1 VSTGTSP
8 SGSAGSARV
17 VEVAAVGAGDDE
29 HAPNVINNAA
39 ASVTVRQDMAD
50 SVRAGHA
57 PDASTRNVYGRFVRS
72 LHPMRMG
79 PHSMMP
85 RDADAVKDV
94 KLARDTGA
102 RVWAFARP
110 YRGTI
115 IVFLLSILI
124 AALLALVPPLVVR
137 QILDHA
143 IPDQDRGAIW
153 WLAGLAVAAALLD
166 AILQIVQ
173 RWCSARVGEG
183 LIADLRRSLYAKV
196 QRLPIAFFTRTPTG
210 AITSRLNND
219 VVGAQTAVTSTLGSV
234 VSNVIVLATTLVT
247 MLLLE
252 WRLTLL
258 ALIVLP
264 IFIVPARRVGRRLQ
278 DISREQMQHNA
289 AMNTQMTE
297 RFNVA
302 GASLV
307 KLFGS
312 LERESTT
319 FSRRADAVRDAGV
332 RAAMLGRVFFVALGL
347 VAAVGTAAIYGV
359 GAQLV
364 VSDDIS
370 SGTLVALA
378 ALVTRIYQ
386 PLTGLTNARV
396 DLMTSMVSFERV
408 FEVLDAPEPITDR
421 PGAFDLVDPLGRVE
435 FADVTFRYPPAAESS
450 IGSMETQAVPG
461 ADPDHDVLSELSLQ
475 LEPGETV
482 ALVGASGA
490 GKSTLASLIP
500 RLYDV
505 TTGVVKID
513 DNDVRDLTLGSLRRA
528 VGVVAQDPHLFHESI
543 GDNLRYADPNA
554 SPEQIVE
561 ACRAARIHD
570 TIAALPDGY
579 DTVVGERGYRLSGGE
594 KQRLAIARLLLKNPA
609 VMILDEATS
618 HLDNDNEAHV
628 QASIDAALSGRTA
641 LVIAHR
647 LSTVRS
653 ADRIAVLD
661 GGRIVELG
669 SHDELVTNDGLYAA
683 QLRAGELLAL
693 D

>member
-1 VSTGTSP
+1 
-8 SGSAGSARV
+8 
-17 VEVAAVGAGDDE
+17 
-29 HAPNVINNAA
+29 
-39 ASVTVRQDMAD
+39 
-50 SVRAGHA
+50 
-57 PDASTRNVYGRFVRS
+57 
-72 LHPMRMG
+72 MG
-79 PHSMMP
+79 PHTMMP
-85 RDADAVKDV
+85 RDIDAVKGAR
-94 KLARDTGA
+94 LARETA
-102 RVWAFARP
+102 RRVWGFARP

-115 IVFLLSILI
+115 SMFLTMILV

-143 IPDQDRGAIW
+143 IPEGDRSQIW
-153 WLAGLAVAAALLD
+153 WLAGFAVVAALGD
-166 AILQIVQ
+166 AFLQIGQ

-183 LIADLRRSLYAKV
+183 LIADLRRALFAKV
-196 QRLPIAFFTRTPTG
+196 QRLPLAFFTRTPTG
-210 AITSRLNND
+210 AITSRLNSD

-234 VSNVIVLATTLVT
+234 VSNVVVLVTTLVT
-247 MLLLE
+247 MLWLE

-264 IFIVPARRVGRRLQ
+264 LFIVPARRVGRRLQ

-312 LERESTT
+312 LDRENAM
-319 FSRRADAVRDAGV
+319 FGKRANAVRDAGI
-332 RAAMLGRVFFVALGL
+332 RSAMLGRVFFVALGL
-347 VAAVGTAAIYGV
+347 VAALGTAAIYGI

-364 VSDDIS
+364 VSGDIT

-378 ALVTRIYQ
+378 ALVTRVYQ

-408 FEVLDAPEPITDR
+408 FEVLDAAEPIADR
-421 PGAFDLVDPLGRVE
+421 PGAIDLVEPTGRIE
-435 FADVTFRYPPAAESS
+435 FRDVTFRYPPASSSS
-450 IGSMETQAVPG
+450 IASMEQLVIPG
-461 ADPDHDVLSELSLQ
+461 ADPNRDVLTGVSLVI
-475 LEPGETV
+475 EPGETL

-490 GKSTLASLIP
+490 GKSTMMSLIP

-505 TTGVVKID
+505 TTGAVLVD
-513 DNDVRDLTLGSLRRA
+513 GVDVRDYTLASLRGA

-543 GDNLRYADPNA
+543 GENLRYAKPDATPDELVA
-554 SPEQIVE
+554 
-561 ACRAARIHD
+561 ACVAARIHH

-609 VMILDEATS
+609 IMILDEATS
-618 HLDNDNEAHV
+618 HLDNDNESHV
-628 QASIDAALSGRTA
+628 QASIEVALSGRTA
-641 LVIAHR
+641 IVIAHR

-661 GGRIVELG
+661 EGQIAELG
-669 SHDELVTNDGLYAA
+669 THDQLVAADGLYAA
-683 QLRAGELLAL
+683 QLRAGELLTNA
-693 D
+693 

>member
-1 VSTGTSP
+1 
-8 SGSAGSARV
+8 
-17 VEVAAVGAGDDE
+17 
-29 HAPNVINNAA
+29 
-39 ASVTVRQDMAD
+39 
-50 SVRAGHA
+50 
-57 PDASTRNVYGRFVRS
+57 
-72 LHPMRMG
+72 
-79 PHSMMP
+79 MMP
-85 RDADAVKDV
+85 RDTDAVKDAT
-94 KLARDTGA
+94 LARDTA
-102 RVWAFARP
+102 RRVWGFAKP

-115 IVFLLSILI
+115 TLFLSAIVV

-137 QILDHA
+137 RILDVA
-143 IPDQDRGAIW
+143 IPNAQADGNRAPIW
-153 WLAGLAVAAALLD
+153 WLAAIAVVAALAD
-166 AILQIVQ
+166 AVLQIVQ

-196 QRLPIAFFTRTPTG
+196 QRLPLAFFTRTPTG
-210 AITSRLNND
+210 TITSRLNND
-219 VVGAQTAVTSTLGSV
+219 VVGAQSAVTSTLGSV
-234 VSNVIVLATTLVT
+234 VSNVIVLVTTLAT

-264 IFIVPARRVGRRLQ
+264 IFIIPARRVGRRLQ
-278 DISREQMQHNA
+278 TIARDQMTHNA

-297 RFNVA
+297 RFNVS
-302 GASLV
+302 GAALV

-312 LERESTT
+312 LDRENEK
-319 FSRRADAVRDAGV
+319 FGGQANAVRDAGV

-347 VAAVGTAAIYGV
+347 VAALGTAAIYGI

-364 VSDDIS
+364 VSGDITP
-370 SGTLVALA
+370 GTLVALA
-378 ALVTRIYQ
+378 ALVTRVYQ

-408 FEVLDAPEPITDR
+408 FEVLDAAEPITDK
-421 PGAFDLVDPLGRVE
+421 PSAVDLVDPAGRVE
-435 FADVTFRYPPAAESS
+435 FDDVTFRYPPASESS
-450 IGSMETQAVPG
+450 IASMETQAIPG
-461 ADPDHDVLSELSLQ
+461 ADPDRDVLSGLSIV

-490 GKSTLASLIP
+490 GKSTLSSLIP

-505 TTGVVKID
+505 TSGAVRID
-513 DNDVRDLTLGSLRRA
+513 GHDVRDLTLTSLRRA
-528 VGVVAQDPHLFHESI
+528 IGVVSQDPHLFHESI
-543 GDNLRYADPNA
+543 GDNLRYADPEA
-554 SPEQIVE
+554 SDARIVE

-594 KQRLAIARLLLKNPA
+594 KQRLAIARLLLKDPA

-628 QASIDAALSGRTA
+628 QASIEAALHGRTA

-661 GGRIVELG
+661 GGTIVEIG
-669 SHDELVTNDGLYAA
+669 SHDELVANDGLYAA
-683 QLRAGELLAL
+683 QLRAGDLLTA
-693 D
+693 

>member
-1 VSTGTSP
+1 
-8 SGSAGSARV
+8 
-17 VEVAAVGAGDDE
+17 
-29 HAPNVINNAA
+29 
-39 ASVTVRQDMAD
+39 
-50 SVRAGHA
+50 
-57 PDASTRNVYGRFVRS
+57 
-72 LHPMRMG
+72 
-79 PHSMMP
+79 MMP
-85 RDADAVKDV
+85 RDTEAVKDAT
-94 KLARDTGA
+94 LARDTA
-102 RVWAFARP
+102 RRVWGFARP

-115 IVFLLSILI
+115 SLFLGAII
-124 AALLALVPPLVVR
+124 AAALLALVPALVVR
-137 QILDHA
+137 RIIDVGIPNAQLDGNRA
-143 IPDQDRGAIW
+143 PIW
-153 WLAGLAVAAALLD
+153 WLAAIAVAAALAD
-166 AILQIVQ
+166 AGLQIVQ

-183 LIADLRRSLYAKV
+183 LIADLRRALFAKV

-234 VSNVIVLATTLVT
+234 VSNVIVLATSLAT
-247 MLLLE
+247 MLALE

-258 ALIVLP
+258 ALVVLP
-264 IFIVPARRVGRRLQ
+264 LFVVPARRVGRRLQ
-278 DISREQMQHNA
+278 TISREQMQHNA

-297 RFNVA
+297 RFNVS
-302 GASLV
+302 GAVLV

-312 LERESTT
+312 LDRESET
-319 FSRRADAVRDAGV
+319 FGTRANAVRDAGI

-359 GAQLV
+359 GAQLA
-364 VSDDIS
+364 VSREITV
-370 SGTLVALA
+370 GTLVALA
-378 ALVTRIYQ
+378 TLVTRVYQ

-408 FEVLDAPEPITDR
+408 FEVLDAPEPITDK
-421 PGAFDLVDPLGRVE
+421 PSAVDLVDPAGKVE
-435 FADVTFRYPPAAESS
+435 FDDVTFRYPPASESS
-450 IGSMETQAVPG
+450 VASMETQSIPG
-461 ADPDHDVLSELSLQ
+461 ADPDRDVLTGMSLT
-475 LEPGETV
+475 LEAGETV

-505 TTGVVKID
+505 TSGSVRID
-513 DNDVRDLTLGSLRRA
+513 GYDVRDLTLDSLRSA
-528 VGVVAQDPHLFHESI
+528 IGVVSQDPHLFHESI
-543 GDNLRYADPNA
+543 GDNLRYADPDA
-554 SPEQIVE
+554 TDDQVIA
-561 ACRAARIHD
+561 ACKAARIHD

-594 KQRLAIARLLLKNPA
+594 KQRLAIARLLLKDPA

-628 QASIDAALSGRTA
+628 QASVEAALRGRTA

-661 GGRIVELG
+661 RGRIVEIG
-669 SHDELVTNDGLYAA
+669 SHDELAAADGLYAA
-683 QLRAGELLAL
+683 QLRAGDLLTA
-693 D
+693 